1 MTLIIHCFARLTR
14 TQQNSN
20 HQHGG
25 SRGAGGH
32 LLMQLFQKI
41 DFLNYGFL
49 ITNTNPGEKV
59 RNQALLLISDTQ
71 SRTDR

>member
-14 TQQNSN
+14 TQQNLN
-20 HQHGG
+20 HLHGG
-25 SRGAGGH
+25 SRGAGGQ
-32 LLMQLFQKI
+32 LLMQLFHKI